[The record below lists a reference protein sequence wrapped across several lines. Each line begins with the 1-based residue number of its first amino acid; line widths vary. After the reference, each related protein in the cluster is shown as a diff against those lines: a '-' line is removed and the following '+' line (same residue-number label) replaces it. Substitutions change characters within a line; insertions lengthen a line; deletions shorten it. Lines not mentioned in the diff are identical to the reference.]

1 MQNIIK
7 IFKPT
12 EPSIQG
18 NIKTMSKPTHLF
30 LAPIVAVLAIALL
43 MVGVGMGAGE
53 KSRALCP
60 PRLPEDGIHQVQ
72 PDPNLPAEIR
82 AFFGNWHGRWLDAG
96 GDPAHAVPTILV
108 VEEIVSP
115 EKVMVVLGWGECP
128 TCKADAGCQRF
139 WGKIEKVQGKL
150 VLYFGFPQGKT
161 YSFSLDDDRL
171 IGTDGQAQVT
181 MRRLGT

>member
-1 MQNIIK
+1 
-7 IFKPT
+7 
-12 EPSIQG
+12 
-18 NIKTMSKPTHLF
+18 MSKPTCHS
-30 LAPIVAVLAIALL
+30 LAPIVVILALMLLIAGT
-43 MVGVGMGAGE
+43 GVASGE
-53 KSRALCP
+53 KSKALCP

-82 AFFGNWHGRWLDAG
+82 SFFGNWHGQWMAPG

-128 TCKADAGCQRF
+128 TCKSDAGCQRF
-139 WGKIEKVQGKL
+139 WGKIEKVQGKQ

-161 YSFSLDDDRL
+161 YSFNLEDDRL
-171 IGTDGQAQVT
+171 IGTDGQARVT
-181 MRRLGT
+181 MRRLGS